1 MRMIKI
7 YDEWDDP
14 KIKESHPGKPLQ
26 VHINEIERILSEF
39 LKFYSFPTNFNKIL
53 KYIAEYHDYGKLNKK
68 WNVYNESNPDHS
80 PLSVK
85 YLLNHKILSEDK
97 EITFILWYLIAKHHS
112 SLTKSIKDP
121 DLNKFLPEIEAGIKK
136 LDFIYKINLIDLFG
150 IFKIADVCS
159 AQNRNIKLEKPSVSE
174 EIVKKIILCSTKSGI
189 DKDRWSEQQK
199 LSYLPDIGLVRAY
212 TGWGK
217 TDVSLLFFQNKNVN
231 KIFYLFP
238 TITAI
243 NKFYQKLSNV
253 FGDGVTKYFYFYD
266 TEVKEDLELLQ
277 NMFFVENFLSPIVVT
292 TIDQFLLSFLQVG
305 KYYKKR
311 VMFRNSGI
319 VIDEVHLLSPLML
332 KLLTYFIKKFQ
343 NIYNFKVL
351 FMSATLPES
360 LKKYLEVELNLP
372 PNSFLDFSDG
382 YKERRRILF
391 EYYNEDIEA
400 HIDEIIKEFKSGN
413 KVIVVVNTV
422 EKSVNIAEKLRE
434 ELGEKNVLLLH
445 ARFMYFDRKEKE
457 YKIDKLRN
465 VPHILITTQVCEVSL
480 DISYD
485 FMFTELAPLSSLIQ
499 RFGRVNRYGIKT
511 DKINV
516 KIFKPSVKNEKHY
529 PYTQDELSLAEK
541 VIKELSGEKLEDE
554 FKLLKIFDEL
564 HGYEDLLKVLEKE
577 GKKVNLEQFEKI
589 LQFFFS
595 LDISEKELVELLS
608 YRDSFTTLVIPSFE
622 CIESEKARKLVKEVI
637 NLLERGFKNKNY
649 AEIRQL
655 VAKLKKAK
663 LKEVSVP
670 VPIWWVRQR
679 LIDSEKIFPIID
691 FNDKVYNS
699 FSGLRELKSEII

>member
-1 MRMIKI
+1 MIKI

-14 KIKESHPGKPLQ
+14 KIKESHPGKTLQ
-26 VHINEIERILSEF
+26 VHINEIEKILSEF
-39 LKFYSFPTNFNKIL
+39 LKFYSFPNNFNKIL
-53 KYIAEYHDYGKLNKK
+53 KYITEYHDYGKLNKK
-68 WNVYNESNPDHS
+68 WSVYNESNPDHS

-85 YLLNHKILSEDK
+85 YLKNHKVLPEDK
-97 EITFILWYLIAKHHS
+97 EITLIPWYLIAKHHS
-112 SLTKSIKDP
+112 SLTKNIKDP
-121 DLNKFLPEIEAGIKK
+121 DLNKFLPEIEARIKT

-150 IFKIADVCS
+150 VFKIADVCS
-159 AQNRNIKLEKPSVSE
+159 AENRRIKLEKPSVSE
-174 EIVKKIILCSTKSGI
+174 ENVKKIILFSTKNGI

-199 LSYLPDIGLVRAY
+199 LSYLPDISLLRAY

-217 TDVSLLFFQNKNVN
+217 TDVSLLFFKNKNVN

-243 NKFYQKLSNV
+243 NKFYQKLGSV
-253 FGDGVTKYFYFYD
+253 FGDNVTKYFYFYD

-332 KLLTYFIKKFQ
+332 KLLTYFLKKFQ

-382 YKERRRILF
+382 YKEKRRILF
-391 EYYNEDIEA
+391 EYYDEYIEA
-400 HIDEIIKEFKSGN
+400 HIDEIIKEFKSGK

-422 EKSVNIAEKLRE
+422 EKSVNIAEKLRK
-434 ELGEKNVLLLH
+434 ELGEKNILLLH
-445 ARFMYFDRKEKE
+445 ARFMYIDRKRKE
-457 YKIDKLRN
+457 EKIDELKTK
-465 VPHILITTQVCEVSL
+465 PHILITTQVCEVSL

-485 FMFTELAPLSSLIQ
+485 SMFTELAPLSSLIQ

-516 KIFKPSVKNEKHY
+516 KIFKPRVKDEKHY

-541 VIKELSGEKLEDE
+541 VIKELSGENLENE
-554 FKLLKIFDEL
+554 FKLLKVFDESY
-564 HGYEDLLKVLEKE
+564 GYKDFLEVLEKE
-577 GKKVNLEQFEKI
+577 GKKVELDQFEKL

-595 LDISEKELVELLS
+595 LDVREEELVELLS
-608 YRDSFTTLVIPSFE
+608 YRNSFTTLFIPSFE
-622 CIESEKARKLVKEVI
+622 CIESEEARKRVEELI
-637 NLLERGFKNKNY
+637 SLLKGGFKNKNY
-649 AEIRQL
+649 TEIRQL
-655 VAKLKKAK
+655 IAK

-679 LIDSEKIFPIID
+679 LMDSEKMIFPIID

>member
-1 MRMIKI
+1 MIKI

-26 VHINEIERILSEF
+26 VHINEIEKILSEF
-39 LKFYSFPTNFNKIL
+39 IKFYSFPTNFNKIL
-53 KYIAEYHDYGKLNKK
+53 KYITEYHDYGKLNKK
-68 WNVYNESNPDHS
+68 WSVYNEINPDHS

-85 YLLNHKILSEDK
+85 YLKNHKIFPEDK
-97 EITFILWYLIAKHHS
+97 KITFILWYLIAKHHS

-121 DLNKFLPEIEAGIKK
+121 DLNKFLPEIEAEIKD

-159 AQNRNIKLEKPSVSE
+159 AENRSIKLEKPSVSE
-174 EIVKKIILCSTKSGI
+174 ETVKKIILCSTKNGI

-199 LSYLPDIGLVRAY
+199 LSYLPDISLLRAY

-217 TDVSLLFFQNKNVN
+217 TDVSLLFFKNKNVN

-243 NKFYQKLSNV
+243 NKFYQKLGSV
-253 FGDGVTKYFYFYD
+253 FGDNVTKYFYFYD

-277 NMFFVENFLSPIVVT
+277 NMFFTENFLSPIVIT
-292 TIDQFLLSFLQVG
+292 TIDQFLISFLQVG

-311 VMFRNSGI
+311 VMFRNSGM
-319 VIDEVHLLSPLML
+319 VIDEVHLLSPVML
-332 KLLTYFIKKFQ
+332 KLLTYFLKKFQ
-343 NIYNFKVL
+343 SIYNFKVL

-360 LKKYLEVELNLP
+360 LKKYLEIELNLP

-382 YKERRRILF
+382 YKERRRVLF
-391 EYYNEDIEA
+391 EYYDEDIEA
-400 HIDEIIKEFKSGN
+400 HIDEIIKEFKSGK

-434 ELGEKNVLLLH
+434 ELGEKNILLLH
-445 ARFMYFDRKEKE
+445 ARFMYIDRKSKE
-457 YKIDKLRN
+457 EKIDELKTK
-465 VPHILITTQVCEVSL
+465 PHILITTQVCEVSL

-511 DKINV
+511 YKVNV
-516 KIFKPSVKNEKHY
+516 KIFKTSVENEKYY
-529 PYTQDELSLAEK
+529 PYTQDELSVAEK
-541 VIKELSGEKLEDE
+541 VINELNGEKLENE
-554 FKLLKIFDEL
+554 FKLLKVFDESY
-564 HGYEDLLKVLEKE
+564 GYKDFIEVLEKE
-577 GKKVNLEQFEKI
+577 GKKVNLDQFEKL

-595 LDISEKELVELLS
+595 LDVREEELVELLS
-608 YRDSFTTLVIPSFE
+608 YRNSFTTLVIPSFE
-622 CIESEKARKLVKEVI
+622 CIESEEAKKRVEELI
-637 NLLERGFKNKNY
+637 NLLKGGFKNKNY
-649 AEIRQL
+649 TEIRQL
-655 VAKLKKAK
+655 IAK

-679 LIDSEKIFPIID
+679 LMDSEKMIFPIID

-699 FSGLRELKSEII
+699 FSGLREIKSEII